1 MKGITSTTFGL
12 LIAFLLPGLVAL
24 IALSYWVPL
33 LQVTFNTFL
42 TTDANLGLAILVLL
56 IAVVVSLQLTLVRW
70 LLFEVLLCRPYRLK
84 PQDFQNL
91 GTEGKL
97 LAFRGAVEEHY
108 RYHQF
113 WGSMSIVI
121 PIFYLGWAREMG
133 AFPITGKSLLILA
146 LFLFM
151 EGVTVAGA
159 VIAYRN
165 YVERAKQI
173 MN

>member
-1 MKGITSTTFGL
+1 M
-12 LIAFLLPGLVAL
+12 
-24 IALSYWVPL
+24 
-33 LQVTFNTFL
+33 
-42 TTDANLGLAILVLL
+42 
-56 IAVVVSLQLTLVRW
+56 
-70 LLFEVLLCRPYRLK
+70 
-84 PQDFQNL
+84 
-91 GTEGKL
+91 

-133 AFPITGKSLLILA
+133 AFPITGKALLILA